1 MKNEDVSRARYSD
14 FEGKVA
20 VITGA
25 ASGIGRA
32 AALAFAGCGA
42 VVAAVDM
49 ADATDTVQ
57 DILKAGGKARAFSCD
72 ITDESRVERMV
83 ADVIAAFDRIDI
95 AYNCAGIGP
104 DGVRIPY
111 CPLTETTA
119 ADWQKIIDVNLTGTF
134 FCLKHELIQMQK
146 QGYGAIVNTSS
157 TGGDRFAP
165 GFHAY
170 GPSKAGVVALTEM
183 AANENAK
190 TGVRI
195 NCVSPGPTFGTQMM
209 NNTLDSNHEMEHILL
224 ENVIPMGKF
233 GQMENVVEA
242 VMWLSSTG
250 AAHTN
255 GQTLFVD
262 GGMHVKP

>member
-1 MKNEDVSRARYSD
+1 MR
-14 FEGKVA
+14 FEGKIA

-25 ASGIGRA
+25 ASGIGKA
-32 AALAFAGCGA
+32 AAIMFAERG
-42 VVAAVDM
+42 VTVAAIDI
-49 ADATDTVQ
+49 ADASGTVNAIR
-57 DILKAGGKARAFSCD
+57 DAGGTATAFSCD
-72 ITDESRVERMV
+72 ITEESQVKRMIEDVVSSFGRV
-83 ADVIAAFDRIDI
+83 DI
-95 AYNCAGIGP
+95 AFNCAGIGP

-111 CPLTETTA
+111 CPLTEATA
-119 ADWQKIIDVNLTGTF
+119 ADWNKIIDVNLTGTF

-146 QGYGAIVNTSS
+146 QGFGTIVNTSS

-170 GPSKAGVVALTEM
+170 GPSKAGIVALTEM

-190 TGVRI
+190 AGIRV

-209 NNTLDSNHEMEHILL
+209 DNTLASDENMEKILV
-224 ENVIPMGKF
+224 EHVIPMGKF
-233 GQMENVVEA
+233 GQLEEVVEA
-242 VMWLSSTG
+242 VMWLCSDLAG
-250 AAHTN
+250 HTN

>member
-1 MKNEDVSRARYSD
+1 MD
-14 FEGKVA
+14 FNGKIVL
-20 VITGA
+20 ITGA
-25 ASGIGRA
+25 ASGIART
-32 AALAFAGCGA
+32 AALMFAERGA
-42 VVAAVDM
+42 VIAAVDM
-49 ADATDTVQ
+49 SDASGTV
-57 DILKAGGKARAFSCD
+57 DAIRKAGGKAEAFLCD
-72 ITDESRVERMV
+72 ISDEPQVVRMIES
-83 ADVIAAFDRIDI
+83 VIAAFGRVDI
-95 AYNCAGIGP
+95 AFNCAGIGP

-119 ADWQKIIDVNLTGTF
+119 NDWQKIVDVNLTGTF

-146 QGYGAIVNTSS
+146 QGCGSIVNTSS

-170 GPSKAGVVALTEM
+170 GPTKAGVVALTEM

-190 TGVRI
+190 NGIRV

-209 NNTLDSNHEMEHILL
+209 DNTLSADKGMDDAVRTRI
-224 ENVIPMGKF
+224 IPMGKF
-233 GQMENVVEA
+233 GQMSDVAEA
-242 VMWLSSTG
+242 VMWLSSDLAG
-250 AAHTN
+250 HTT

>member
-1 MKNEDVSRARYSD
+1 MD
-14 FEGKVA
+14 FSGKV
-20 VITGA
+20 VLITGA
-25 ASGIGRA
+25 ASGIA
-32 AALAFAGCGA
+32 MTAALMFAERGA
-42 VVAAVDM
+42 VVAA
-49 ADATDTVQ
+49 ADISDASDTMNA
-57 DILKAGGKARAFSCD
+57 IREAGGKAEAFTCD
-72 ITDESRVERMV
+72 ISDEPQVEKLISAV
-83 ADVIAAFDRIDI
+83 VSAFGRIDI
-95 AYNCAGIGP
+95 AFNCAGIGP

-119 ADWQKIIDVNLTGTF
+119 NDWQKIVDVNLTGTF

-146 QGYGAIVNTSS
+146 QGAGAIVNTSS

-170 GPSKAGVVALTEM
+170 GPTKAGVVALTEM

-190 TGVRI
+190 NGIRV

-209 NNTLDSNHEMEHILL
+209 NNTLAADKGMDDAVRTRI
-224 ENVIPMGKF
+224 IPMGKF
-233 GQMENVVEA
+233 GRMQDVAEA
-242 VMWLSSTG
+242 VMWLSSDLAG
-250 AAHTN
+250 HTT

>member
-1 MKNEDVSRARYSD
+1 MR
-14 FEGKVA
+14 FEEKIA

-32 AALAFAGCGA
+32 AALMFAERGA
-42 VVAAVDM
+42 KVAA
-49 ADATDTVQ
+49 ADITG
-57 DILKAGGKARAFSCD
+57 AGGTVSAILNAGGMAKAFSCD
-72 ITDESRVERMV
+72 ITNESQVKRMID
-83 ADVIAAFDRIDI
+83 DVVAAFGKIDI
-95 AYNCAGIGP
+95 AFNCAGIGP

-119 ADWQKIIDVNLTGTF
+119 DDWNKIIDVNLTGTF

-146 QGYGAIVNTSS
+146 QGFGAIVNTSS

-183 AANENAK
+183 AANENARS
-190 TGVRI
+190 GIRV
-195 NCVSPGPTFGTQMM
+195 NCVSPGPTSGTQLMD
-209 NNTLDSNHEMEHILL
+209 NTLAADKNMEEILK
-224 ENVIPMGKF
+224 ERVIPMGKF
-233 GQMENVVEA
+233 GQMEDVVEA
-242 VMWLSSTG
+242 VMWLSSELSG
-250 AAHTN
+250 HTN
-255 GQTLFVD
+255 GHNLFVD